1 MCNIIII
8 GKSHQIPIMMMNIE
22 PESIKIYKDSVI
34 PAISFTV
41 SDSLEID
48 TILCRVDGIVLSADW
63 KYIANIIELP
73 DIQVRNYPTVDGRL
87 RTQVSKVI
95 SISNEN
101 DEDDNNNNKKSIT
114 KTPRVEKRELMFT
127 LNKHVIDHMEKL
139 RQRSK
144 NNDVILY
151 FVFQISYLQHLLKL
165 GLYSSKFI
173 ENGSK
178 IIVLSDARTEEDDD
192 INLRILINGDK
203 KNRLLLYMVDEFRR
217 QVIIPS
223 DEWDN
228 NFQGLLINSSD

>member
-1 MCNIIII
+1 
-8 GKSHQIPIMMMNIE
+8 MMMNIE
-22 PESIKIYKDSVI
+22 TESIKVYKDSVI

-41 SDSLEID
+41 SDSLEND
-48 TILCRVDGIVLSADW
+48 TILYKVDGIVLSADW

-87 RTQVSKVI
+87 RKQVSKVI

-101 DEDDNNNNKKSIT
+101 DDDDNNNNKKSIT

-127 LNKHVIDHMEKL
+127 LNKHIIDHMEKL

-144 NNDVILY
+144 NNDVIIY
-151 FVFQISYLQHLLKL
+151 FVLQVSYLQHLLKL

-173 ENGSK
+173 EDGSN
-178 IIVLSDARTEEDDD
+178 IIVLSDVLTEHDN
-192 INLRILINGDK
+192 INLRILVNGDK
-203 KNRLLLYMVDEFRR
+203 ENRLLFYMVDEFRR

-223 DEWDN
+223 NKWDN
-228 NFQGLLINSSD
+228 SFQGLLINSAF

>member
-1 MCNIIII
+1 
-8 GKSHQIPIMMMNIE
+8 MMMNIDT
-22 PESIKIYKDSVI
+22 ESIKVYKDSVI

-41 SDSLEID
+41 SDSLEND
-48 TILCRVDGIVLSADW
+48 TILDKVDGIVLSADW

-87 RTQVSKVI
+87 RKQVSKVI
-95 SISNEN
+95 SISSEN
-101 DEDDNNNNKKSIT
+101 DDNNNNKKSIT

-127 LNKHVIDHMEKL
+127 LNKYIIDHMEKL

-151 FVFQISYLQHLLKL
+151 FVLQVSYLQHLLKL

-173 ENGSK
+173 EDGSN
-178 IIVLSDARTEEDDD
+178 IIVLSDVRTEHDN
-192 INLRILINGDK
+192 INLRILVNRDK
-203 KNRLLLYMVDEFRR
+203 ENRLLFHMVDEFRR

-223 DEWDN
+223 NEWDN
-228 NFQGLLINSSD
+228 SFQGLLINSAF

>member
-1 MCNIIII
+1 
-8 GKSHQIPIMMMNIE
+8 MMMNIE
-22 PESIKIYKDSVI
+22 TESIKVYKDSVI

-41 SDSLEID
+41 SDSLEND
-48 TILCRVDGIVLSADW
+48 TILYKVDGIVLSADW

-87 RTQVSKVI
+87 RKQVSKVI

-101 DEDDNNNNKKSIT
+101 DDDDNNNNKKSIT

-127 LNKHVIDHMEKL
+127 LNKHIIDHMEKL

-151 FVFQISYLQHLLKL
+151 FVLQVSYLQHLLKL

-173 ENGSK
+173 EDGSN
-178 IIVLSDARTEEDDD
+178 IIVLSDVRTEHDN
-192 INLRILINGDK
+192 INLRILVNRDK
-203 KNRLLLYMVDEFRR
+203 ENRLLFHMVDEFRR

-223 DEWDN
+223 NEWDN
-228 NFQGLLINSSD
+228 SFQGLLINSAF